1 VEARV
6 ILSRW
11 IKPLSLSGFSMLL
24 VSSAFAGGVPTVDW
38 KTILLDG
45 RLQSEETLKTQ
56 EYVREV
62 EERDR
67 QEKLYQEQIKQL
79 ETTLALL
86 TGTSEMVGSL
96 DAMPDLEATEVYA
109 IEDNNPYAGRLF
121 GDAQTTIEQM
131 IINTAQRYSSHPA
144 LAKAGINPT
153 EFRCWFQA
161 LVKQESRFSI
171 GARSNKAAFGLT
183 QIIPGTAKD
192 LGIYPAY
199 YDDPQLQLDGGA
211 RYLLAQLNRFGRM
224 ELALAAYNAGPGA
237 VIDYGGIPP
246 FKETQD
252 YVVRISAFYNVY
264 ASQITGV
271 DMAGTLTPDELMIAQ
286 TSNISD
292 AGMHYANFSAQQLT
306 QSLTRVRGILQ
317 QIPHTRSV
325 KEAMDLNTYMR
336 AELVRMSAVLVRL
349 KAARRKVEAQQYA
362 MIWAALA
369 RDEKFIRLTEE

>member
-369 RDEKFIRLTEE
+369 QDEKFIRLTEE

>member
-1 VEARV
+1 M

-11 IKPLSLSGFSMLL
+11 IKPLPLSGLPVLL
-24 VSSAFAGGVPTVDW
+24 VTSALAGGVPTVDW
-38 KTILLDG
+38 KAILLDG
-45 RLQSEETLKTQ
+45 RLQSEESLKTQ
-56 EYVREV
+56 EYLKEV
-62 EERDR
+62 EEQDR
-67 QEKLYQEQIKQL
+67 QEKLYLEQIEQL
-79 ETTLALL
+79 DTTLALL
-86 TGTSEMVGSL
+86 TGTADIVGPL
-96 DAMPDLEATEVYA
+96 DAMPDFEATEVYA

-161 LVKQESRFSI
+161 LVKQESGFSI

-211 RYLLAQLNRFGRM
+211 RYLLAQLQRFGRM

-246 FKETQD
+246 FKETQN
-252 YVVRISAFYNVY
+252 YVVRISAFYNAY
-264 ASQITGV
+264 ASKVTGV
-271 DMAGTLTPDELMIAQ
+271 DMVGTLTPDELMIAQ

-292 AGMHYANFSAQQLT
+292 AGMHYADFSAQQLT
-306 QSLTRVRGILQ
+306 KSLTRVRGILQ
-317 QIPHTRSV
+317 QIPHTTSV